1 MLARIVIGLSVLFTA
16 ASGAS
21 AAVWQWGCQ
30 GQLGDQQIIF
40 NRESM
45 VIVDSKVKMGDVRSL
60 RMTRMELPPGS
71 PPHVD
76 YTPMEANTGLDKS
89 LEFTRVGD
97 DRRKAAFAELSSKQ
111 ISHKARLVCGRDETI
126 DVFRKVYRFMR
137 EDEPPRTI
145 TMQCM
150 EYQLSTRGGRPG
162 CG

>member
-1 MLARIVIGLSVLFTA
+1 
-16 ASGAS
+16 
-21 AAVWQWGCQ
+21 
-30 GQLGDQQIIF
+30 
-40 NRESM
+40 
-45 VIVDSKVKMGDVRSL
+45 
-60 RMTRMELPPGS
+60 MELPPGS